1 MYLSQSNIDELRNK
15 VENKSGF
22 QIALVPMQPEAFLNV
37 QLATDK
43 LYKQLVNE
51 GISVLVDDRN
61 QKPQNKFEV
70 IAFLG
75 IRHRV
80 VISSR
85 SISANVFEYKDLQTD
100 EFQKISQT
108 TAIEFLKQRVFDANN
123 N

>member
-1 MYLSQSNIDELRNK
+1 MYLSQSNLEDLRNK

-22 QIALVPMQPEAFLNV
+22 QIALVPMQSETFLNV
-37 QLATDK
+37 KLATDK
-43 LYKQLVNE
+43 LYEQLVNE

-61 QKPQNKFEV
+61 QKPRNKFEV
-70 IAFLG
+70 IAFLR

-85 SISANVFEYKDLQTD
+85 SISAKVFEYKDLQTD
-100 EFQKISQT
+100 EFQKILAD
-108 TAIEFLKQRVFDANN
+108 TAIDFLMQRVFDANN

>member
-1 MYLSQSNIDELRNK
+1 MYLSQSNIDELRSK
-15 VENKSGF
+15 VENEGSF
-22 QIALVPMQPEAFLNV
+22 QIALVPMQSETFLNV
-37 QLATDK
+37 KLATDQ
-43 LYKQLVNE
+43 LYEQLVST
-51 GISVLVDDRN
+51 GISVLVDDRK
-61 QKPQNKFEV
+61 QKPRNKFEV

-85 SISANVFEYKDLQTD
+85 SISAKVFEYKDLQTD
-100 EFQKISQT
+100 EFEKISQA